1 MVGAGRRWL
10 SDDIA
15 GLVTLHGKEAVIGPV
30 LGEGPGISLFRVAGV
45 DTDAFGTF
53 TREVERPGSALDA
66 ARAKVRAG
74 FAASPETRIM
84 LASEGAFGPHPA
96 IPLLPLGDELVL
108 MVDRETGLELTGRH
122 VGPETNF
129 AHRLALDV
137 ETALDFARQCG
148 FPGHGVIVLGV
159 RGEAPAPDLFCDK
172 TLEDEKA
179 LASAAARAIA
189 LTGAAFLETD
199 MRAHRN
205 PTRQDAIRR
214 AAQDLVRRLGSPCP
228 DCTRPGFDRRRR
240 IAGLPCA
247 DCGTPTD
254 MTRAWILGCEGCG
267 LEETRP
273 VDDEP
278 WADPGAC
285 PSCNP

>member
-1 MVGAGRRWL
+1 MSGAERRWL
-10 SDDIA
+10 CGDIA
-15 GLVTLHGKEAVIGPV
+15 GLVTMHGKEAVIGPV
-30 LGEGPGISLFRVAGV
+30 LSEGAGISLFRVEGV

-53 TREVERPGSALDA
+53 TREVERPGTALDA
-66 ARAKVRAG
+66 ARTKIQAG

-84 LASEGAFGPHPA
+84 VASEGSFGPHPA

-108 MVDRETGLELTGRH
+108 LVDRETGFELTGRH

-129 AHRLALDV
+129 AQQRVTDV
-137 ETALDFARQCG
+137 ESALDFARRCG
-148 FPGHGVIVLGV
+148 FPGHGVIVLGAC
-159 RGEAPAPDLFCDK
+159 GASPEPDLFCDK
-172 TLEDEKA
+172 TLKDEDA
-179 LASAAARAIA
+179 LAAAVARAIA

-205 PTRQDAIRR
+205 PTRQNAIRR
-214 AAQDLVRRLGSPCP
+214 AAQDLVRRLQTPCP
-228 DCTRPGFDRRRR
+228 VCDRPGFDRRRR
-240 IAGLPCA
+240 IPGLPCS

-254 MTRAWILGCEGCG
+254 MTLARVHACEGCG

-273 VDDEP
+273 VAGEP
-278 WADPGAC
+278 WADPGSC

>member
-1 MVGAGRRWL
+1 MSGAGLRWL
-10 SDDIA
+10 SDDRA
-15 GLVTLHGKEAVIGPV
+15 GLVTMHGKEAVIGPV
-30 LGEGPGISLFRVAGV
+30 LGEGAGISLFRVAGV

-84 LASEGAFGPHPA
+84 VASEGSFGPHPA
-96 IPLLPLGDELVL
+96 IPHLPLGDELVL
-108 MVDRETGLELTGRH
+108 LVDRETGFELTGRH
-122 VGPETNF
+122 EGPETNF

-214 AAQDLVRRLGSPCP
+214 AAQDLVRRLESPCP

-240 IAGLPCA
+240 IPGLPCS

-267 LEETRP
+267 LEDTRP
-273 VDDEP
+273 VPGEP

>member
-1 MVGAGRRWL
+1 MSGAGRRWL
-10 SDDIA
+10 SDDSA
-15 GLVTLHGKEAVIGPV
+15 GLVTMHGKEAVIGPV
-30 LGEGPGISLFRVAGV
+30 LSRGAGISLFRVAGV

-53 TREVERPGSALDA
+53 TREVERPGTALDA
-66 ARAKVRAG
+66 ARTKVQAG

-84 LASEGAFGPHPA
+84 VASEGSFGPHPA
-96 IPLLPLGDELVL
+96 LPLLPFGDELVL
-108 MVDRETGLELTGRH
+108 LVDRETGFELTGRH

-129 AHRLALDV
+129 AYRRVRDV
-137 ETALDFARQCG
+137 ETALDFARRCG
-148 FPGHGVIVLGV
+148 FPGHGMIVLGAC
-159 RGEAPAPDLFCDK
+159 GEAPAPHLFCEK
-172 TLEDEKA
+172 APEDEAA

-228 DCTRPGFDRRRR
+228 ACTRPGFDRRRR
-240 IAGLPCA
+240 ISGLPCS

-254 MTRAWILGCEGCG
+254 MTAAWVHACEGCG
-267 LEETRP
+267 LEDTRP
-273 VDDEP
+273 VAGEP
-278 WADPGAC
+278 WADPGSC

>member
-1 MVGAGRRWL
+1 M
-10 SDDIA
+10 
-15 GLVTLHGKEAVIGPV
+15 HGKEAVIAPV
-30 LGEGPGISLFRVAGV
+30 LSEGPGISLFRVNGV

-53 TREVERPGSALDA
+53 SREVERPGTALDA
-66 ARAKVRAG
+66 ARVKVRAG
-74 FAASPETRIM
+74 FAASPGTRIM
-84 LASEGAFGPHPA
+84 VASEGAFGPYPA
-96 IPLLPLGDELVL
+96 IPLLPFGDELIL
-108 MVDRETGLELTGRH
+108 LVDRETGFELTGRH

-129 AHRLALDV
+129 AHRRAVDM
-137 ETALDFARQCG
+137 EAALDFARRCG
-148 FPGHGVIVLGV
+148 FPGHGLIVLGV
-159 RGEAPAPDLFCDK
+159 RGDAPAPDLFCDK
-172 TLEDEKA
+172 SPEDEEA
-179 LASAAARAIA
+179 LASAVERAIA

-205 PTRQDAIRR
+205 PTRQAAIRR

-228 DCTRPGFDRRRR
+228 ACARPGFDRRRR
-240 IAGLPCA
+240 IPGLPCG

-254 MTRAWILGCEGCG
+254 VTTAWVLACEGCG

-273 VDDEP
+273 AAAEP

>member
-1 MVGAGRRWL
+1 MSGAGLRWL
-10 SDDIA
+10 SDDRA
-15 GLVTLHGKEAVIGPV
+15 GLVTMHGKEAVIGPV
-30 LGEGPGISLFRVAGV
+30 LGEGAGISLFRVAGV

-84 LASEGAFGPHPA
+84 VASEGSFGPHPA

-108 MVDRETGLELTGRH
+108 LVDRETGFELTGRH

-214 AAQDLVRRLGSPCP
+214 AAQDLVRRLESPCP

-240 IAGLPCA
+240 IPGPPCS

-267 LEETRP
+267 LEDTRP
-273 VDDEP
+273 VPGEP

>member
-1 MVGAGRRWL
+1 MSGAGLRWL
-10 SDDIA
+10 SDDRA
-15 GLVTLHGKEAVIGPV
+15 GLVTMHGKEAVIGPV
-30 LGEGPGISLFRVAGV
+30 LGEGAGISLFRVAGV

-84 LASEGAFGPHPA
+84 VASEGSFGPHPA

-108 MVDRETGLELTGRH
+108 LVDRETGFELTGRH

-214 AAQDLVRRLGSPCP
+214 AAQDLVRRLESPCP

-240 IAGLPCA
+240 IPGLPCS

-267 LEETRP
+267 LEDTRP
-273 VDDEP
+273 VPGEP